1 MICDLAKMCAHFA
14 GVPVINVPTSSATCA
29 SYTPFSIRYTPD
41 GRTVGPLHYGN
52 EVGAVIA
59 DTAVIAAQ
67 PVRLFL
73 AGVFDALAKFLEI
86 KQTFNEKVEK
96 YPIGLDYAYFMS
108 KHSYALLIDK
118 TRKCIDDMEKG
129 IISDDVENIIFTL
142 IASTGTISGIARG
155 TNQSALAHKFYYAT
169 KTLFPKSSRP
179 YLHGEIVGIG
189 LVLQNHFNGDEE
201 NNESLIELM
210 KNYNMPYRIKDI
222 GIEKTDEVFNKYYD
236 LIANSDAV
244 DPEDKQKFGR
254 SWRYFWD
261 LL

>member
-1 MICDLAKMCAHFA
+1 
-14 GVPVINVPTSSATCA
+14 
-29 SYTPFSIRYTPD
+29 
-41 GRTVGPLHYGN
+41 
-52 EVGAVIA
+52 
-59 DTAVIAAQ
+59 
-67 PVRLFL
+67 
-73 AGVFDALAKFLEI
+73 
-86 KQTFNEKVEK
+86 
-96 YPIGLDYAYFMS
+96 MS

-142 IASTGTISGIARG
+142 IAATGTISGIARG

-210 KNYNMPYRIKDI
+210 KNYNMPHRLEDI
-222 GIEKTDEVFNKYYD
+222 GIEKTEDVFNKYYE
-236 LIANSDAV
+236 LIANSDV
-244 DPEDKQKFGR
+244 IDPDDKQKFGR
-254 SWRYFWD
+254 SWRYFSD